1 MKILIA
7 IIMFSI
13 IILFHELGHF
23 LLAKKNG
30 IRVNEFCL
38 GLGPTLFG
46 VKKGETL
53 YSIKLLPFGGACMME
68 GEDGESQ
75 DDRAFGHKSVWA
87 RMSVVVA
94 GPVFNFIMAYILA
107 VVLISCIGVD
117 VPKVTGVIKGYSA
130 AEAGIQEGDVI
141 VKINHKP
148 IHFYREVNMYN
159 FFNPGEP
166 MDVVYERDGER
177 ITSEIR
183 PTYDKESGRYL
194 LGIRASNEREKKS
207 ILSNLK
213 YGVYEVNYW
222 IWTTLQS
229 LKMLVTGRVSV
240 NELSGPVGIVK
251 SIGDTYEESKSD
263 GIFYIFINMINFSIL
278 LSANLGVMNL
288 IPLPA
293 LDGGRL
299 VFLLIEAVR
308 KKKIDPEKEGMVH
321 FVGLMLLLGLMVLVM
336 FNDIRKIFL

>member
-1 MKILIA
+1 MKIIIA
-7 IIMFSI
+7 ILMFSV

-23 LLAKKNG
+23 LLAKRSG

-46 VKKGETL
+46 IKRGETL

-68 GEDGESQ
+68 GEDGESE
-75 DDRAFGHKSVWA
+75 DDRAFGQKSVWA
-87 RMSVVVA
+87 RISVVVA
-94 GPVFNFIMAYILA
+94 GPIFNFIMAYILA

-117 VPKVTGVIKGYSA
+117 VPEVTGVMEGYSA
-130 AEAGIQEGDVI
+130 EAAGIQEGDVI

-148 IHFYREVNMYN
+148 IHFYREVSMYH
-159 FFNPGEP
+159 FFYPGET
-166 MDVVYERDGER
+166 MDVVYERNGER
-177 ITSEIR
+177 MTAEIE
-183 PTYDKESGRYL
+183 PTYDEESGRYL
-194 LGIRASNEREKKS
+194 LGILTKGEREKKN
-207 ILSNLK
+207 ILTNLK
-213 YGVYEVNYW
+213 YGVYEVKYW
-222 IWTTLQS
+222 IWTTLES

-263 GIFYIFINMINFSIL
+263 GIFYIFMNMLNFSIL

-299 VFLLIEAVR
+299 VFLLIEGVR

-321 FVGLMLLLGLMVLVM
+321 FVGLVLLMGLMVLVM
-336 FNDIRKIFL
+336 FNDIRKLFL